1 MTIEIK
7 VPVFP
12 ESVTDGTL
20 VAWKKKEG
28 EFVERDEVIAEIETD
43 KVVFEVPAI
52 EDAVIGKILVDVGAL
67 VVSGQLIGTLES
79 AGSQEKIENKV
90 DEVPEEVPMVQA
102 VASGDGIA
110 RQGVKPVL
118 GPAAEKAAVENK
130 LDVSALKGT
139 GKNGRILKEDVMSQV
154 NQQKGHA
161 STSSS
166 NAESEKSEK
175 STTAKTTEIKTG
187 VPSEPKQQE
196 IKPAPAVLN
205 AVTDK
210 GQKEQTGDRQ
220 EKRVPMTR
228 LRARIAERLLES
240 QQTAAILTTFNE
252 INMQAV
258 MDLRTKYRESFE
270 KTHDVKLGFM
280 SFFVQATVEALKRFP
295 DVNASIDD
303 KEIVYHGYQD
313 IGIAVGS
320 PRGLV
325 VPILRDCE
333 NMDFADVERGI
344 VDFGGR
350 AQKGSLTLEEMTG
363 GTFSITNGGVFGSL
377 LSTPIINPPQSAIL
391 GLHKIEKRAV
401 VENDVVVVRPMM
413 YVALSYDHRLID
425 GRGAVQFLVA
435 IKEQIEDPARL
446 LLGV

>member
-28 EFVERDEVIAEIETD
+28 ESVERDEVIAEIETD

-52 EDAVIGKILVDVGAL
+52 EDSVIGNILVEVGAL
-67 VVSGQLIGTLES
+67 VVSGQVIGTLET
-79 AGSQEKIENKV
+79 AKEQEKIEPSKV
-90 DEVPEEVPMVQA
+90 IEVPEAVPVMQVA
-102 VASGDGIA
+102 ASGDGIV

-139 GKNGRILKEDVMSQV
+139 GKGGRILKEDVMSQV
-154 NQQKGHA
+154 NQQAGQVSA
-161 STSSS
+161 SSRNS
-166 NAESEKSEK
+166 A
-175 STTAKTTEIKTG
+175 TARSAKVSANKM
-187 VPSEPKQQE
+187 PEPKVDIQSESKSATNQA
-196 IKPAPAVLN
+196 APESTNVAH
-205 AVTDK
+205 TDESK
-210 GQKEQTGDRQ
+210 IVSRQ

-270 KTHDVKLGFM
+270 KTHEVKLGFM
-280 SFFVQATVEALKRFP
+280 SFFVKATVEALKRFP

-303 KEIVYHGYQD
+303 KDIVYHGYQD

-325 VPILRDCE
+325 VPILRDCDD
-333 NMDFADVERGI
+333 MDFADVERGI

-350 AQKGSLTLEEMTG
+350 AKKGSLTLEEMTG

-401 VENDVVVVRPMM
+401 VENDAVVVRPMM
-413 YVALSYDHRLID
+413 YVALSYDHRIID

>member
-20 VAWKKKEG
+20 VAWKKKTG
-28 EFVERDEVIAEIETD
+28 ELLERDEIIAEIETD

-52 EDAVIGKILVDVGAL
+52 DKAVMGKILVEVGTL
-67 VVSGQLIGTLES
+67 VVSGQVIGTLES
-79 AGSQEKIENKV
+79 IS
-90 DEVPEEVPMVQA
+90 EEVSESKLVEVQEVQA
-102 VASGDGIA
+102 LASGDGLS
-110 RQGVKPVL
+110 RQAVKPVL

-130 LDVSALKGT
+130 LDVSVLTGS
-139 GKNGRILKEDVMSQV
+139 GKNGRILKEDIMAEVKKNKQPLRSDAKIV
-154 NQQKGHA
+154 SEVA
-161 STSSS
+161 SAQSSAS
-166 NAESEKSEK
+166 AAVQTRETKPASIVVDEKSDQTAEE
-175 STTAKTTEIKTG
+175 ST
-187 VPSEPKQQE
+187 
-196 IKPAPAVLN
+196 LL
-205 AVTDK
+205 
-210 GQKEQTGDRQ
+210 RH

-258 MDLRTKYRESFE
+258 MEIRTKYRESFE
-270 KTHDVKLGFM
+270 KTHEVKLGFM
-280 SFFVQATVEALKRFP
+280 SFFVKATVEALKRFP
-295 DVNASIDD
+295 DVNASIDG

-313 IGIAVGS
+313 LGIAVGS

-325 VPILRDCE
+325 VPILRDCDD
-333 NMDFADVERGI
+333 MDFADVERGI
-344 VDFGGR
+344 VDFGTR
-350 AQKGSLTLEEMTG
+350 AREGSLTLEEMTG

-391 GLHKIEKRAV
+391 GLHKIEKRAM
-401 VENDVVVVRPMM
+401 VEQDEVVVRPMM

-425 GRGAVQFLVA
+425 GRGAVQFLVS